1 MGPGPL
7 LCSDFF
13 KPVCFSVDDAFHD
26 DAHDYGR
33 EDINDGVLLDEGC
46 RKADDDGAKYDENL
60 KRRRRCLF
68 FLLGGRDAYGIGDV
82 KGRTD
87 ARICIHGVEKSDK
100 GSQRV
105 VPWKLRRPEI
115 LSAGKKNVDCH
126 GNHLG

>member
-1 MGPGPL
+1 MGSGPL
-7 LCSDFF
+7 LCFNPF

-33 EDINDGVLLDEGC
+33 EDINNGVLFYKC
-46 RKADDDGAKYDENL
+46 RRKADDDGAEYDENL
-60 KRRRRCLF
+60 KRRRRCF
-68 FLLGGRDAYGIGDV
+68 FLQPGGRDADGIGNV

-87 ARICIHGVEKSDK
+87 TGICIYGVEKSDK

-115 LSAGKKNVDCH
+115 LTAGEKNVDCH